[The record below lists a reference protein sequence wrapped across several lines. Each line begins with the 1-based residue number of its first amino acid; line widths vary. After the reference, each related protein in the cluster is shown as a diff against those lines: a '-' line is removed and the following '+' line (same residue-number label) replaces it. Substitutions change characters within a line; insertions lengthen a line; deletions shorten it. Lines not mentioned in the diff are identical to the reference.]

1 MGGSI
6 GLTDTQETKLQ
17 TFQEK
22 MKAGKALTPLQGAE
36 NDRLV
41 ELKENP
47 ELPQGAQTYC
57 QQWLVEKL
65 YDRRKEF
72 YSKACD
78 KGNMVEEDSIAYV
91 GHVLGLF
98 LTKNEEYRE
107 DDYKTGTCDVD
118 TGDLIID
125 VKNPETCFTFPLH
138 DVEIPTSDYYYQ
150 LQGYMSLWNR
160 QRSKLIYTLMD
171 TPDKLLISEAN
182 FLARRLECDFQ
193 EAFDIVK
200 KQNTYSHLTDELR
213 YKEFNIERD
222 DNVIQ
227 EIEERV
233 KMCQKYVTELQSQI
247 TIGEF

>member
-1 MGGSI
+1 MGGNI
-6 GLTDTQETKLQ
+6 GLTEAQESTLNGLLERDKPF
-17 TFQEK
+17 TDNMEK
-22 MKAGKALTPLQGAE
+22 QY
-36 NDRLV
+36 N
-41 ELKENP
+41 ELLYIHDNP
-47 ELPQGAQTYC
+47 ELPQGAKTYC
-57 QQWLVEKL
+57 QQWLTEQL
-65 YDRRKEF
+65 YNRRNEF

-78 KGNMVEEDSIAYV
+78 KGNIVEDDSIAYV
-91 GHVLGLF
+91 GRVLDLF
-98 LTKNEEYRE
+98 LTKNEEYKE

-125 VKNPETCFTFPLH
+125 VKNPESCFTFPLY
-138 DVEIPTSDYYYQ
+138 DIDIPTKDYYYQ

-160 QRSKLIYTLMD
+160 QQAKLIYTLMD

-233 KMCQKYVTELQSQI
+233 KMCQKYVNELQSKI